1 VYQARARNSPTPKI
15 DLSRKFGIE
24 APSEGT
30 RLRSVRNSGDSSRNI
45 NGEWVNGP
53 SLDIEERRCEAC
65 VPAKD
70 VDLHG
75 ARQFAPISE
84 EISCADHEAARAA
97 ET

>member
-1 VYQARARNSPTPKI
+1 MYQARARNSPTPKI